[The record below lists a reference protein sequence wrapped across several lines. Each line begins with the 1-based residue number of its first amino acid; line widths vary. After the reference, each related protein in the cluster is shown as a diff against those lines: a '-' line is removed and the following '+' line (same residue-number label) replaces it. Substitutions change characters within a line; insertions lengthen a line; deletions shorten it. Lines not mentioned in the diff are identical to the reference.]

1 MKKPHL
7 PLTNLLLAGALSAPG
22 VHAATAVP
30 CEPRSTTFGATELV
44 CTVPATPGPARLL
57 LAARFNGVHDDS
69 FAGVAVR
76 SGERAIA
83 CAQGSRDRIEGD
95 AEGDTL
101 ACRFELPASGL
112 QDTQL
117 RVQLLWHHAEP
128 AAFGLVRE

>member
-1 MKKPHL
+1 MKKP
-7 PLTNLLLAGALSAPG
+7 PPASTLLILAGALCTAG
-22 VHAATAVP
+22 ARAATPVP
-30 CEPRSTTFGATELV
+30 CEPKSATFGATELA
-44 CTVPATPGPARLL
+44 CTVPATPGPARLRL
-57 LAARFNGVHDDS
+57 TARFNGVHDDS

-95 AEGDTL
+95 ADGDTL
-101 ACRFELPASGL
+101 ACRFELPAGA

-128 AAFGLVRE
+128 AAFEFVRE